1 MARAGLWRPGAESAY
16 RGGGL
21 QLGGPGGMALPFGVT
36 LGEDSGSEEVHVV
49 ELAPEAVG
57 LGYRDRLG
65 EAMPREPRP
74 AAGLVP
80 RCPAGKKEGPG
91 VEQAARDGT
100 PGPED
105 APNEGSSCR
114 RQAARCLEV

>member
-1 MARAGLWRPGAESAY
+1 MPRAGLWRPGAESAY

-21 QLGGPGGMALPFGVT
+21 QLGGPGGVALPFGVT

-57 LGYRDRLG
+57 LGCRDRLG
-65 EAMPREPRP
+65 EATPCEPRP
-74 AAGLVP
+74 SAGLVP
-80 RCPAGKKEGPG
+80 RCPAGEKEGPS

-100 PGPED
+100 PGQEARAERGLEPE
-105 APNEGSSCR
+105 APGR
-114 RQAARCLEV
+114 PLP